1 MSPRLSRAE
10 QAGRNRALVLAAA
23 RRVFLARGYHG
34 ATLEQIAD
42 EAGFSK
48 GVVYSQFQGKADLFL
63 ALLEDRIEERAQQN
77 ARLAADAAAGG
88 LPGLLDHLVR
98 TDSATRGW
106 LLLVIEFRVH
116 AARDPELT
124 RRYAAAHARTVA
136 ALAHTL
142 SMIADRSG
150 GEFPLPPERLA
161 ELLLALSTGG
171 ALEQAA
177 NAGSLDG
184 PHVAALLARLLEP
197 VALTAPAG
205 APAGPGPS

>member
-1 MSPRLSRAE
+1 MSPRLTRAE
-10 QAGRNRALVLAAA
+10 RAGRNRALVLAAA

-63 ALLEDRIEERAQQN
+63 ALLEDRIEERAGEN
-77 ARLAADAAAGG
+77 ARLARDAAGG
-88 LPGLLDHLVR
+88 GLTGLLDHLIQV
-98 TDSATRGW
+98 DQGTRDW

-116 AARDPELT
+116 AARDPGLNG
-124 RRYAAAHARTVA
+124 RYAAAHARTVESLA
-136 ALAHTL
+136 ATL
-142 SMIADRSG
+142 TVVAGQAG
-150 GEFPLPPERLA
+150 GQLSVPPRQLA

-177 NAGSLDG
+177 SPGAVES
-184 PHVAALLARLLEP
+184 PHIVAMLGRLLEP
-197 VALTAPAG
+197 AGPVRPAAAPAG
-205 APAGPGPS
+205 TSAP